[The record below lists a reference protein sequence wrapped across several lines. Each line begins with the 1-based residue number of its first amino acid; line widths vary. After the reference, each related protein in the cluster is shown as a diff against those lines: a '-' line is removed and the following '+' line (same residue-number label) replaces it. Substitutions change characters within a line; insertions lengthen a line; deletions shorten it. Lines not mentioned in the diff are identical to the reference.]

1 MIISLSKEN
10 TYRQQLILR
19 QCSILRILI
28 VVSQLL
34 GVAPVNL
41 CPQADAASKTS
52 PNRPFSVLRFHHVW
66 QLSLLGSMLY
76 FLYITTKINMQKYTT
91 ILDPFGILIT
101 FINCSI
107 VMFGCY
113 KFSLKLIWLFG
124 KQAAEFYPV
133 LNANF
138 CIA

>member
-10 TYRQQLILR
+10 TYRQQLILS

-52 PNRPFSVLRFHHVW
+52 PNRLFSVQRFHHVW
-66 QLSLLGSMLY
+66 QLILLGSMLY
-76 FLYITTKINMQKYTT
+76 FLYLHHHKNKHAKIFNH
-91 ILDPFGILIT
+91 FGSSRNSDYIH
-101 FINCSI
+101 
-107 VMFGCY
+107 
-113 KFSLKLIWLFG
+113 
-124 KQAAEFYPV
+124 
-133 LNANF
+133 
-138 CIA
+138 